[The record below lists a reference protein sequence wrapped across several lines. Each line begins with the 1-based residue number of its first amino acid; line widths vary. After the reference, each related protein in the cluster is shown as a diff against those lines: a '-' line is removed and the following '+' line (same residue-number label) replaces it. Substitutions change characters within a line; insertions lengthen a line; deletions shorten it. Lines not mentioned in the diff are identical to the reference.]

1 MRDRRLWILAASL
14 ALVPACQPQAGVVFD
29 VVLPEGVLP
38 SHTLHV
44 ETEATGGLGEAAAP
58 DRTEVAITARGYVV
72 EVAWFEPTVDATV
85 EVWVD
90 MDDDGQRGSGDL
102 AGALPPM
109 HLTGQGC
116 DGMEQ
121 VATPV
126 ALAPIP

>member
-1 MRDRRLWILAASL
+1 MRDRRLFILAASL
-14 ALVPACQPQAGVVFD
+14 VLVPACQPQSGVVFD
-29 VVLPEGVLP
+29 VLLPEGVMP

-44 ETEATGGLGEAAAP
+44 ETEATDAQGGIAIP
-58 DRTEVAITARGYVV
+58 DRTEVAITARGYVA
-72 EVAWFEPTVDATV
+72 EVAWFEPIVDATV

-102 AGALPPM
+102 AGALPRM

-121 VATPV
+121 VTTPV
-126 ALAPIP
+126 ALHPLP